1 MNLRMTV
8 PMGKNSRPFAISSRL
23 ARAAGTE
30 YVIFRVAWM
39 CDHCRCKIPGSDDA
53 YTNQLHGYTGLV
65 SRAIHL
71 ACEDNFT
78 STLSLYAEVLSSN
91 FFLSFFMR
99 CEHSKRLLYFD

>member
-1 MNLRMTV
+1 MLSFGLLGCVTIADV
-8 PMGKNSRPFAISSRL
+8 K
-23 ARAAGTE
+23 
-30 YVIFRVAWM
+30 Y
-39 CDHCRCKIPGSDDA
+39 PGA
-53 YTNQLHGYTGLV
+53 MMLMNQLHGYTGLV

-91 FFLSFFMR
+91 FFFMR

>member
-8 PMGKNSRPFAISSRL
+8 PMGKNSRPFAISSRS

-30 YVIFRVAWM
+30 YVILRVAWT
-39 CDHCRCKIPGSDDA
+39 CDHCRYEIPGSDDA

-78 STLSLYAEVLSSN
+78 STLSLNAEVLSSN
-91 FFLSFFMR
+91 FFLRF
-99 CEHSKRLLYFD
+99 LYAL